1 MVRRVEESRRPFSGV
16 GKQNALLNGLDL
28 LGSLGIYTVQ
38 RNQPE
43 FKKLQKVVENSSSEL
58 IKAHFVKKSSQKF
71 FTRLG
76 KSKSHQVYTNFKDPL
91 IPRQIE
97 GRREPIHIQDRVSE
111 ELMALV
117 WRWSY

>member
-1 MVRRVEESRRPFSGV
+1 M
-16 GKQNALLNGLDL
+16 
-28 LGSLGIYTVQ
+28 
-38 RNQPE
+38 
-43 FKKLQKVVENSSSEL
+43 ENSSSEL
-58 IKAHFVKKSSQKF
+58 IKAHFVKESSQKF

-117 WRWSY
+117 RDGHIKKLDKCTTDHFINPIVIIAKKDGAIKLAIDAKPV